1 MLTGIPAAAASVP
14 DDFRTR
20 PNTRSYEKPGWL
32 ASALHKAVR
41 KVCEAATSLCSSC
54 NKRKQIL
61 DVKQFSL
68 SQGSSSN
75 KRGREAF

>member
-1 MLTGIPAAAASVP
+1 MLTGIPAAAAASVP

-61 DVKQFSL
+61 DVKQF
-68 SQGSSSN
+68 
-75 KRGREAF
+75 